1 MILRRLYPGRAT
13 ALPKKLKK
21 PVAEALAEAAAS
33 EDLKQMAELLDAGA
47 GLAHQRGHRWHC
59 GRWWRF
65 RVVLLDHAGAL
76 YDSITL
82 RRAPSHH
89 RRSEFPPR
97 AWHIAGDVQRGATTW
112 ASLVRIGAVF
122 DQEIHKVR

>member
-1 MILRRLYPGRAT
+1 MTPEMMKNKTAGHPSTLKTGEYDSKGRR
-13 ALPKKLKK
+13 LPKKLKE
-21 PVAEALAEAAAS
+21 PVAEDLRTRGLLVNKAQEALADAAAS

-76 YDSITL
+76 YG
-82 RRAPSHH
+82 RVY
-89 RRSEFPPR
+89 
-97 AWHIAGDVQRGATTW
+97 GDP
-112 ASLVRIGAVF
+112 
-122 DQEIHKVR
+122 D